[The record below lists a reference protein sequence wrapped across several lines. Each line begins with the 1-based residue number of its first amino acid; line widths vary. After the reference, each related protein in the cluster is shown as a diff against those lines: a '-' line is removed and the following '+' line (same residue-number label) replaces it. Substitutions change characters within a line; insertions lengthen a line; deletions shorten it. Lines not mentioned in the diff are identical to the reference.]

1 MFLFKHDD
9 KDISSLVEHVN
20 MADDADQAARS
31 CEFTIAYNTKDELL
45 EKEDIK
51 LGDTFYVFYQD
62 ETEQPTTGANS
73 TGGTTTSTTGE
84 TTDTANTSKRIEV
97 FRGKVFY
104 RERDTSNVVM
114 RFTAYDN
121 LIYLAKSKTTRKFKN
136 ITVADTIT
144 QVVNELGLTLG
155 ELPEISTAVDFIADT
170 KTGIEIIK
178 QALGYEKA
186 TTGKVYSLV
195 MNEGLL
201 NVVLK
206 GTGITGDD
214 DFKIT
219 DDTNLEKT
227 TYSESVEDMVNQIMI
242 VDKDG
247 NTSSY
252 VTVDDQ
258 VSAYGMIQDVYKI
271 DEKQNTQTQAGAKL
285 KGITY
290 KCSLS
295 AIGDVRCKSGYC
307 INVKDEQLWGKFFI
321 KSDRHE
327 IAGNV
332 HKMDLELEYVGA
344 ADDDKKE

>member
-20 MADDADQAARS
+20 MSDDADQAARS

-51 LGDTFYVFYQD
+51 LGDMFYVFYQD

-73 TGGTTTSTTGE
+73 AGSTSTSTAGE
-84 TTDTANTSKRIEV
+84 TTDTANASKQIEV

-186 TTGKVYSLV
+186 ATGKVYTLV

-252 VTVDDQ
+252 VTIDDQ

-271 DEKQNTQTQAGAKL
+271 DEKQNTQTQADAKL